1 MTSLG
6 ILRIGDFTMTD
17 FNYDCIKS
25 DCSREEILNRMQ
37 DTLSDF
43 RYTHC
48 LRVEKVSRGL
58 AAEFGGDV
66 DRAGLAGLLHDYA
79 KERSDQEFID
89 VIKNKKLDPEL
100 LHYNNAIWHG
110 IVGAEIIKDELG
122 IYDED
127 VLNAIRRHTVGS
139 TTMTQ
144 VDKCVFVGDFIE
156 PNRDFPGIDKARE
169 YAKKSLDS
177 AVTFEL
183 KHSVQHLVDK
193 NREIYPATFVSYNYW
208 ISKGEL

>member
-1 MTSLG
+1 MN
-6 ILRIGDFTMTD
+6 DFK
-17 FNYDCIKS
+17 YDDIKS
-25 DCSREEILNRMQ
+25 NLNRDQILDRMH

-66 DRAGLAGLLHDYA
+66 ERAGLAGLLHDYA
-79 KERSDQEFID
+79 KERSDEEFID
-89 VIKNKKLDPEL
+89 VIKRKNLDPEL
-100 LHYNNAIWHG
+100 LNYNNAIWHG

-127 VLNAIRRHTVGS
+127 VLNAIRRHTVGA

-156 PNRDFPGIDKARE
+156 PERDFPGIKTARA
-169 YAKKSLDS
+169 YAEKSLDS
-177 AVTFEL
+177 AVAYEL
-183 KHSVQHLVDK
+183 KHSIQHLVEK
-193 NREIYPATFVSYNYW
+193 NREIYPATFISYNYW
-208 ISKGEL
+208 ITKGDL